1 MVEMVRQADKHS
13 SHVLRFIRTRRSA
26 EEDQWADIASDRM
39 IHMPNITPGHGTVHT
54 RQSSVFNGSDGYTEI
69 VTPAPPKRSLRER
82 IADAL
87 VTPSD
92 SISSVGQTDD
102 QTPYLAASEQRPA
115 PWMQRTDKRPTW
127 RVNLPSPPPRDKTP
141 VPYWEQG
148 TTLLDAHLAEEA
160 MKQSQYGEQV
170 TPRSTGLHS
179 DISSPTPRKS
189 FGLSIPIDGDE
200 GSLAGSPPDSDE
212 DTPSVPL
219 PHSAVKHVQR
229 PTPVQLRS
237 ASPSESSGVSSKTK
251 YPYSTQP
258 SHRDETSRAYDHK
271 RASRLSSGA
280 GARASTTGSNTTP
293 LGSMRIKG
301 ASENK
306 IHGFKVHER
315 KPWLERREQ

>member
-1 MVEMVRQADKHS
+1 
-13 SHVLRFIRTRRSA
+13 
-26 EEDQWADIASDRM
+26 
-39 IHMPNITPGHGTVHT
+39 
-54 RQSSVFNGSDGYTEI
+54 
-69 VTPAPPKRSLRER
+69 
-82 IADAL
+82 
-87 VTPSD
+87 
-92 SISSVGQTDD
+92 
-102 QTPYLAASEQRPA
+102 
-115 PWMQRTDKRPTW
+115 MQRTDKRPTW

-229 PTPVQLRS
+229 PT
-237 ASPSESSGVSSKTK
+237 
-251 YPYSTQP
+251 QP